1 MNRPRSP
8 SPAAGRYS
16 SSSSSQHL
24 SMPTTLKSTATP
36 TQPTKAAVS
45 THRLIIDTSNFYQ
58 DHVGKDGIGLQ
69 ELAAQTPRLEQ
80 AHRLVQDGSRGGLD
94 AEFACLNLAQ
104 SMPTL
109 LPEIQQMAAVLRE
122 FRDVVLI
129 GIGGSSLGTKA
140 IGQAVTHKARDDAP
154 HVHYVENVDPYSLN
168 RLLAHLDPAQTAVL
182 CISKSGGTIETVVQY
197 VILRDWL
204 ARHLGRD
211 QARRQQWV
219 ITDPEQGW
227 LREVAA
233 REELPSLP
241 VPPRVGGRYSVLSPV
256 GLLPLAILGVDI
268 EALLAGAAV
277 NAERCNSPEAKLNPA
292 LEIAALCVLLDTQ
305 RQKRIAVMMPYI
317 NRLRLFVDWYCQLW
331 AESLGKW
338 NGQAGSEPAGT
349 LPVRAMGAVD
359 QHSQLQLYLESRRDK
374 FFTFIELVTWEHDLP
389 IPLESAD
396 VRHFPYLQGMGMAD
410 VIGAEFRATRQ
421 VITEAGH
428 PNMTIR
434 LPALNAHILGQL
446 IDLYQR
452 TTVYAGLLYGVNP
465 LDQPSVE
472 KGKQLAIQL
481 LRNMSN
487 P

>member
-1 MNRPRSP
+1 MHRIHSS
-8 SPAAGRYS
+8 SPATGRYS
-16 SSSSSQHL
+16 NSSDSKRL
-24 SMPTTLKSTATP
+24 SMSTTPKPIATAQQLENANTG
-36 TQPTKAAVS
+36 
-45 THRLIIDTSNFYQ
+45 HRLIIDTGNFYQ
-58 DHVGKDGIGLQ
+58 EQVGNEGITRQ
-69 ELAAQTPRLEQ
+69 ELSAQAQRLEQ
-80 AHRLVQDGSRGGLD
+80 MHTHVEDGSRDGLN

-104 SMPTL
+104 SMPAL
-109 LPEIQQMAAVLRE
+109 LPEIQQMAEILRQ
-122 FRDVVLI
+122 FQDVVLV

-154 HVHYVENVDPYSLN
+154 HLHYVENVDPYSLD

-197 VILRDWL
+197 LILRDWL
-204 ARHLGRD
+204 GRHLGRD
-211 QARRQQWV
+211 RARRQQWV

-227 LREVAA
+227 LRNVAV
-233 REELPSLP
+233 REGLSSLP

-268 EALLAGAAV
+268 EALLAGAAA
-277 NAERCNSPEAKLNPA
+277 NAERCTTADINHNPA

-305 RQKRIAVMMPYI
+305 RHKRIAVMMPYI

-338 NGQAGSEPAGT
+338 NGQANSVPAGT
-349 LPVRAMGAVD
+349 LPVRALGAVD

-374 FFTFIELVTWEHDLP
+374 FFTFIELATWEHDLP
-389 IPLESAD
+389 IPLEPTDA
-396 VRHFPYLQGMGMAD
+396 RHFPYLNGMSMAD

-421 VITEAGH
+421 VITDAGH

-452 TTVYAGLLYGVNP
+452 STVYAGLLYGVNP

-481 LRNMSN
+481 LRNMSST
-487 P
+487 

>member
-1 MNRPRSP
+1 MHRSRSP
-8 SPAAGRYS
+8 SPVTGRYS
-16 SSSSSQHL
+16 SSSESQRL
-24 SMPTTLKSTATP
+24 PMPTTLKPTASV
-36 TQPTKAAVS
+36 QPLETTGPA
-45 THRLIIDTSNFYQ
+45 HRLIIDTGNFYQ
-58 DHVGKDGIGLQ
+58 DQVGIEGIDRQ
-69 ELAAQTPRLEQ
+69 ELAAQAKRLEQ
-80 AHRLVQDGSRGGLD
+80 VQRHVQDGSRDGLN

-104 SMPTL
+104 SMPAL
-109 LPEIQQMAAVLRE
+109 LPEIQQMAAVLRG
-122 FRDVVLI
+122 FRDVVLV

-140 IGQAVTHKARDDAP
+140 IGQAVTHKARNDMP
-154 HVHYVENVDPYSLN
+154 HLHYVENVDPYSLD
-168 RLLAHLDPAQTAVL
+168 RLLTHLDPTQTAVL

-197 VILRDWL
+197 LILRDWL
-204 ARHLGRD
+204 VRHLGRD
-211 QARRQQWV
+211 RARHQQWV
-219 ITDPEQGW
+219 VTDPEQGW
-227 LREVAA
+227 LRDVAV
-233 REELPSLP
+233 REGLSSLP

-268 EALLAGAAV
+268 EALLAGAAA
-277 NAERCNSPEAKLNPA
+277 NAERCNSAEANQNPA
-292 LEIAALCVLLDTQ
+292 LEIAALCVLLDTF
-305 RQKRIAVMMPYI
+305 RHKRIAVMMPYI

-374 FFTFIELVTWEHDLP
+374 FFTFIELTTWEHDLP
-389 IPLESAD
+389 IPLEPAD
-396 VRHFPYLQGMGMAD
+396 TRHFPYLQGLGMAD

-421 VITEAGH
+421 VITDAGH

-434 LPALNAHILGQL
+434 LPALDAHILGQL

-452 TTVYAGLLYGVNP
+452 STVYAGLLYGVNP

-481 LRNMSN
+481 LRNMSDT
-487 P
+487 